1 MRTWTTLHA
10 RVCCLCLL
18 GVSLSGCGGV
28 HPSTTIE
35 LPYIAPQDCSNK
47 TPADPP
53 PLPKIRT
60 MGEVAGYALE
70 ANANRA
76 EANELLHEC
85 RAALRKLNDEVAAY
99 LAWRKAHLYS
109 LKEEDP
115 R

>member
-1 MRTWTTLHA
+1 MHAFQATT
-10 RVCCLCLL
+10 
-18 GVSLSGCGGV
+18 
-28 HPSTTIE
+28 TE

-47 TPADPP
+47 TPVAPP

-60 MGEVAGYALE
+60 MGEVADYALE

-85 RAALRKLNDEVAAY
+85 RAALRKLNNEVADY

-109 LKEEDP
+109 LKVEDP
-115 R
+115 Q